1 MTKEV
6 EEFINHLKLDL
17 FYSEHTCDA
26 YERDIVSFYEFIFSQ
41 GKDYN
46 EVDKELI
53 RDFLAKELEKEHNE
67 STIARRMSCLRH
79 FYNYL
84 LIHNYVSQN
93 PFIFVSSPKKGVRYP
108 DVLYPEQVGRL
119 FELNALRNDP
129 LVHRDQTIL
138 MLLYASGLRAS
149 EFVNLKIQDVDIRHR
164 SIRVLGKG
172 KKERYTMFDEL
183 TRDQL
188 KDYVQNYRDELIYKN
203 DKINP
208 DSLDY
213 LFLNAQGKKLTVR
226 GLEYILKKIDDE
238 TGLHYGLHPHT
249 LRHSFA
255 THLLEG
261 GADLRV
267 IQELLGHS
275 SINTTQIYTHVS
287 EEAMVKEYK
296 NAHPRAKK
304 H

>member
-1 MTKEV
+1 MIKEV
-6 EEFINHLKLDL
+6 DEFITHLKLDL

-26 YERDIVSFYEFIFSQ
+26 YQRDITSFYEFIFSK
-41 GKDYN
+41 GADIGD
-46 EVDKELI
+46 VDKDLI
-53 RDFLAKELEKEHNE
+53 RDYLSEELKKDRNT
-67 STIARRMSCLRH
+67 STIGRRMSCLRH
-79 FYNYL
+79 FFNYL
-84 LIHNYVSQN
+84 LINNYVNHN
-93 PFIFVSSPKKGVRYP
+93 PFIFVSSPKKGIRYP
-108 DVLYPEQVGRL
+108 DVLYPEQIGRL
-119 FELNALRNDP
+119 FELNALRDDP
-129 LVHRDQTIL
+129 LVQRDQTII
-138 MLLYASGLRAS
+138 MLLYATGLRAS
-149 EFVNLKIQDVDIRHR
+149 EFVNLKIQDIDIRHR

-172 KKERYTMFDEL
+172 KKERITMFDEL

-188 KDYVQNYRDELIYKN
+188 KDYVQNHRDNLVYKHR
-203 DKINP
+203 INP
-208 DSLDY
+208 NSLDY
-213 LFLNAQGKKLTVR
+213 LFLNAQGNKLTVR

-287 EEAMVKEYK
+287 EEAMIEEYK

-304 H
+304 Q